1 MNRCR
6 WFMILLL
13 DVLGAGI
20 LWFISGAD
28 GYQIHEVLCGLAE
41 SGNSGKAVPTD
52 LISCMRWMWV
62 LFPPMICGAMILEWE
77 QENRY
82 FKIYRYTSYKK
93 WRCHL
98 AGAIFFQTLFYESI
112 LFGISVISSGGFMK
126 ENVISIILLS
136 IHIWLLVM
144 LLLLTGICKINL
156 LTAVFLV
163 LVLESSMILIGT
175 SHKICDDW
183 NIAVWSMYTR
193 MVKNGVFHFPI
204 RRCVAEFFIGWV
216 FLCLSVLKKEE

>member
-52 LISCMRWMWV
+52 LIFCMRWMWV

-112 LFGISVISSGGFMK
+112 LSESV
-126 ENVISIILLS
+126 
-136 IHIWLLVM
+136 
-144 LLLLTGICKINL
+144 
-156 LTAVFLV
+156 
-163 LVLESSMILIGT
+163 
-175 SHKICDDW
+175 
-183 NIAVWSMYTR
+183 
-193 MVKNGVFHFPI
+193 
-204 RRCVAEFFIGWV
+204 
-216 FLCLSVLKKEE
+216 

>member
-1 MNRCR
+1 M
-6 WFMILLL
+6 
-13 DVLGAGI
+13 
-20 LWFISGAD
+20 
-28 GYQIHEVLCGLAE
+28 
-41 SGNSGKAVPTD
+41 
-52 LISCMRWMWV
+52 

-112 LFGISVISSGGFMK
+112 LFGISVISSGGVMK

-156 LTAVFLV
+156 LTTVFLV

-204 RRCVAEFFIGWV
+204 RRMCCRVFYRMGIFVSECVEKRGVRGAI
-216 FLCLSVLKKEE
+216 CII

>member
-41 SGNSGKAVPTD
+41 SGKAVPTD

-156 LTAVFLV
+156 LTTVFLV